1 MRRLLAPIL
10 KVWSRIQATEAWRA
24 WTRFGAA
31 RGNLLSAGIAF
42 YGFFSVFP
50 AVALA
55 AAVLGLVLRGRPD
68 LVDSITTTAS
78 SSLPGVIKTSAHPEG
93 LIALSAPSVSVV
105 TISGLVGLVGLVL
118 AGTGWVGAL
127 RDAIRAVFGMSGA
140 PGNLVTVKLRDLGVF
155 ASLGLAVVVSAYPIR
170 ERGRALAIS
179 TTNGTAALRRSLAAE
194 AVVVGAFLNLAAVAD
209 FAWRRQRD
217 VLVVCAGWK
226 GQFCLED
233 TVFGGALAER
243 LAADFDIVSSDATL
257 AARHLWEQ
265 GKANL
270 SAYLLQSAHVR
281 RLNSLE
287 ASQDFEFCLR
297 IDSHADVLPVWREDR
312 LVNNG

>member
-1 MRRLLAPIL
+1 VPKLDICFSPDLLPL
-10 KVWSRIQATEAWRA
+10 
-24 WTRFGAA
+24 
-31 RGNLLSAGIAF
+31 
-42 YGFFSVFP
+42 YD
-50 AVALA
+50 
-55 AAVLGLVLRGRPD
+55 LRGRVAVI
-68 LVDSITTTAS
+68 VDILRAS
-78 SSLPGVIKTSAHPEG
+78 STIVTALGEGVTHVFPVASLEECTAYGQQYGCLTAAEREG
-93 LIALSAPSVSVV
+93 LPA
-105 TISGLVGLVGLVL
+105 
-118 AGTGWVGAL
+118 AG
-127 RDAIRAVFGMSGA
+127 F
-140 PGNLVTVKLRDLGVF
+140 DLGNSPFGFLDAARPV
-155 ASLGLAVVVSAYPIR
+155 
-170 ERGRALAIS
+170 RGRALAIS
-179 TTNGTAALRRSLAAE
+179 TTNGTAALRHSLAAE

-265 GKANL
+265 GKADL

-287 ASQDFEFCLR
+287 ASQDFDFCMQV
-297 IDSHADVLPVWREDR
+297 DTYANVLPVWHEDR
-312 LVNNG
+312 LVLNEE

>member
-1 MRRLLAPIL
+1 MPKLDICFSPDLLPL
-10 KVWSRIQATEAWRA
+10 
-24 WTRFGAA
+24 
-31 RGNLLSAGIAF
+31 
-42 YGFFSVFP
+42 YD
-50 AVALA
+50 
-55 AAVLGLVLRGRPD
+55 LRGRVAVI
-68 LVDSITTTAS
+68 VDILRAS
-78 SSLPGVIKTSAHPEG
+78 STIVTALGEGVTHVFPVASLEECTAYGQQYGCLTAAEREG
-93 LIALSAPSVSVV
+93 LPA
-105 TISGLVGLVGLVL
+105 
-118 AGTGWVGAL
+118 AG
-127 RDAIRAVFGMSGA
+127 F
-140 PGNLVTVKLRDLGVF
+140 DLGNSPFGFLDAARPV
-155 ASLGLAVVVSAYPIR
+155 
-170 ERGRALAIS
+170 RGRALAIS

-243 LAADFDIVSSDATL
+243 LAADFDIASSDATL

-265 GKANL
+265 GKADL

-287 ASQDFEFCLR
+287 ASQDFDFCMQV
-297 IDSHADVLPVWREDR
+297 DTYANVLPVWHEDR
-312 LVNNG
+312 LVLNEE